1 MKKILLCL
9 ALLLTTMTGVYA
21 NSLSEIKQ
29 EGKLR
34 IGLSDKQPPFS
45 KYENNEFEGFEV
57 EFAKEIAK
65 AVTSATNITEVE
77 FVPVAQADR
86 FKAVVENKVDLLI
99 AAFTKTPARAKEA
112 DFSIPYFSITLG
124 TTSKK
129 SLNIRKQGDLNGKRV
144 LTIGASNSD
153 IWVKNNPNITQIPCK
168 NNKDCLEKLQNGEAD
183 AYMHNIVSIA
193 TVPLIDDEF
202 EISIPRIG
210 EVLFD
215 CVVTQK
221 GNGDLL
227 KIVNQ
232 KILDLANES
241 FFKEAYNNTFEP
253 FYKGLVD
260 KKYFLLDDLYKTLL
274 LY

>member
-1 MKKILLCL
+1 MKKLLLCL
-9 ALLLTTMTGVYA
+9 ALVLSINSVYA
-21 NSLSEIKQ
+21 NSLTEIKQ
-29 EGKLR
+29 QNKLR

-45 KYENNEFEGFEV
+45 QYQDGEFEGFEV

-65 AVTSATNITEVE
+65 AVMSATGITEVE
-77 FVPVAQADR
+77 YIPVAQADR
-86 FKAVVENKVDLLI
+86 FKAVTENKVDLLI
-99 AAFTKTPARAKEA
+99 AAFTKTPARAKQA

-129 SLNIRKQGDLNGKRV
+129 SLDIKKQGDLNGKKV

-168 NNKDCLEKLQNGEAD
+168 NNKDCFEKLQNGEAD

-193 TVPLIDDEF
+193 TVPLLDDEF

-210 EVLFD
+210 EILFD

-221 GNGDLL
+221 GNADLL